1 MKNKYILSALILG
14 TLSMSTISCSDFLN
28 EELTTKRNT
37 EYLKT
42 EEGVADLSVALYE
55 NLRYHFARENSV
67 AFTQFYPSLSKFID
81 GYRESVTDRV
91 GTRDGIL
98 ARVGETYLIA
108 AEALVRQ
115 GKYQEA
121 LGYINTLRDRAAY
134 KQGEDREHHVDGGAA
149 YKSGA
154 PGYKDNGE
162 NLLPFSL
169 NLAMS
174 SASSGCQMPPN

>member
-67 AFTQFYPSLSKFID
+67 AFTQNGVDEFTVGGD
-81 GYRESVTDRV
+81 GSNASWNSYDGNYGPTVTSNSTKPEELWDEMYV
-91 GTRDGIL
+91 GISN
-98 ARVGETYLIA
+98 A
-108 AEALVRQ
+108 
-115 GKYQEA
+115 
-121 LGYINTLRDRAAY
+121 NTLIQNVKEGGYTSAATMEHLGEAYFLRGFNYYTLVAQFGGVPLKLTPSTTPQREITRA
-134 KQGEDREHHVDGGAA
+134 
-149 YKSGA
+149 
-154 PGYKDNGE
+154 
-162 NLLPFSL
+162 
-169 NLAMS
+169 
-174 SASSGCQMPPN
+174 